1 LRAFASPD
9 VSVNEITSYEM
20 IMQKRLVIFKQHRVE
35 RLQVIIK
42 DTEQQGE
49 FTQKKENRKKRLS
62 ALSLIFLI
70 ATSLQLNAQNETI
83 KI

>member
-1 LRAFASPD
+1 
-9 VSVNEITSYEM
+9 M